1 MKYFYVISNLSKDY
15 VLDVQDEVQSC
26 LEKRGAVCRY
36 MTDYER
42 MKNGRHTPGEYV
54 PEDTQCIITIG
65 GDGTLIQAARD
76 LAGRN
81 IPMLGINRGHLGFL
95 NQVDRTEDIDAA
107 MDALVNE
114 RFRLE
119 HRMMLRGTVFH
130 EGKPVFQDIA
140 LNEIIATSAEH
151 LRVLRYDLAV
161 KGLVTFDGDTSQ
173 KTGPGDYLIVE
184 RSHMETVM
192 VKLKQI
198 SFMQNLS
205 NYLGN
210 V

>member
-76 LAGRN
+76 LAG
-81 IPMLGINRGHLGFL
+81 GISPCLDQQGHLGFL

-114 RFRLE
+114 RFR
-119 HRMMLRGTVFH
+119 
-130 EGKPVFQDIA
+130 
-140 LNEIIATSAEH
+140 
-151 LRVLRYDLAV
+151 
-161 KGLVTFDGDTSQ
+161 
-173 KTGPGDYLIVE
+173 
-184 RSHMETVM
+184 
-192 VKLKQI
+192 
-198 SFMQNLS
+198 
-205 NYLGN
+205 
-210 V
+210 

>member
-26 LEKRGAVCRY
+26 LEKNEGAVCRY

-42 MKNGRHTPGEYV
+42 MKKRRHTPGEYV

-95 NQVDRTEDIDAA
+95 TRWTAQRI
-107 MDALVNE
+107 L
-114 RFRLE
+114 
-119 HRMMLRGTVFH
+119 MLRWM
-130 EGKPVFQDIA
+130 P
-140 LNEIIATSAEH
+140 L
-151 LRVLRYDLAV
+151 
-161 KGLVTFDGDTSQ
+161 
-173 KTGPGDYLIVE
+173 
-184 RSHMETVM
+184 
-192 VKLKQI
+192 
-198 SFMQNLS
+198 
-205 NYLGN
+205 
-210 V
+210 